1 MALHPTEVDIIFV
14 GASVAA
20 GRLASANP
28 ALEILL
34 VEQGPNNYQDRS
46 VLTPSLFPTQIIP
59 GSGHAI
65 FWKGEE
71 SEAVNGREQ
80 TVVTGGILG
89 GGSSPFYPTVA
100 KEYLDACI
108 TGGIPQIDDLMDL
121 RTGHACGRLAQYID
135 PLTGYRQDAA
145 HQYIHTQSNNK
156 GLHVLTETLVTR
168 VLFEGTKAVGI
179 EVVRNQGQD
188 PDTNQSDRRIF
199 ARKLVVMSAG
209 ALGSST
215 ILQRSGIGEAS
226 QLSDLSIQIVGD
238 LPGVGKNYEDHPLCL
253 WAYHV
258 SENVETYDPLMEQQ
272 PEVMERYQAEFERG
286 KGIFTSNSAGSGS
299 KLRPTSNELKA
310 MGSDFNERW
319 KNYYEVA
326 PDKAVVIQVCVNG
339 FVGPRSPAPEKSRFM
354 MIGNIATYPL
364 SKGQIHITGTDPYL
378 PPKFRTGLLEEQA
391 DVEIQKWAYK
401 KARECARRMRSYRG
415 EYAPLHPKFPKD
427 SAAACIRLDGPPP
440 LVEEDLIYT
449 PEDDAAIEVFIRQMS
464 QSTYHSCGTL
474 PMKPEAQGGCVDPR
488 LNVHGTTNLKVADL
502 SILPSN
508 VGSPTYSIALM
519 IGEKAAVLIAE
530 DLGLKLP

>member
-1 MALHPTEVDIIFV
+1 
-14 GASVAA
+14 
-20 GRLASANP
+20 
-28 ALEILL
+28 
-34 VEQGPNNYQDRS
+34 
-46 VLTPSLFPTQIIP
+46 
-59 GSGHAI
+59 
-65 FWKGEE
+65 
-71 SEAVNGREQ
+71 
-80 TVVTGGILG
+80 
-89 GGSSPFYPTVA
+89 
-100 KEYLDACI
+100 
-108 TGGIPQIDDLMDL
+108 MDL
-121 RTGHACGRLAQYID
+121 RTGHACGRLAQYIN
-135 PLTGYRQDAA
+135 PLTGHRQDAA

-156 GLHVLTETLVTR
+156 ALHVLTETLVTR

-215 ILQRSGIGEAS
+215 ILQRSGIGEAI
-226 QLSDLSIQIVGD
+226 QLSDLGIQVVGD
-238 LPGVGKNYEDHPLCL
+238 LTGVGKNYEDHPLCL

-258 SENVETYDPLMEQQ
+258 YGKIP
-272 PEVMERYQAEFERG
+272 AEFERG
-286 KGIFTSNSAGSGS
+286 KGMFTSNFAGSGS

-326 PDKAVVIQVCVNG
+326 PDK
-339 FVGPRSPAPEKSRFM
+339 
-354 MIGNIATYPL
+354 PL
-364 SKGQIHITGTDPYL
+364 SRGQIHITGTDPYL
-378 PPKFRTGLLEEQA
+378 LPKFRTGLLEEQA

-401 KARECARRMRSYRG
+401 KAR
-415 EYAPLHPKFPKD
+415 
-427 SAAACIRLDGPPP
+427 AAACIRLDGPPP

-449 PEDDAAIEVFIRQMS
+449 PEDDAAIESFVRQMS
-464 QSTYHSCGTL
+464 QSTFHSCGTL
-474 PMKPEAQGGCVDPR
+474 PMKPEKQGGCVDPR
-488 LNVHGTTNLKVADL
+488 LNVYGTTNLKVADL

>member
-1 MALHPTEVDIIFV
+1 
-14 GASVAA
+14 
-20 GRLASANP
+20 
-28 ALEILL
+28 
-34 VEQGPNNYQDRS
+34 
-46 VLTPSLFPTQIIP
+46 
-59 GSGHAI
+59 
-65 FWKGEE
+65 
-71 SEAVNGREQ
+71 
-80 TVVTGGILG
+80 
-89 GGSSPFYPTVA
+89 
-100 KEYLDACI
+100 
-108 TGGIPQIDDLMDL
+108 MDL
-121 RTGHACGRLAQYID
+121 RTGHACGRLAQYIN
-135 PLTGYRQDAA
+135 PLTGHRQDAA

-156 GLHVLTETLVTR
+156 ALHVLTETLVTR

-215 ILQRSGIGEAS
+215 ILQRSGIGEAI
-226 QLSDLSIQIVGD
+226 QLSDLGIQVVGD
-238 LPGVGKNYEDHPLCL
+238 LTGVGKNYEDHPLCL

-258 SENVETYDPLMEQQ
+258 SEDMETCDPLMEQQ
-272 PEVMERYQAEFERG
+272 PEVMERYQAEFQRG
-286 KGIFTSNSAGSGS
+286 KGMFTSNFAGSGS

-326 PDKAVVIQVCVNG
+326 PDK
-339 FVGPRSPAPEKSRFM
+339 
-354 MIGNIATYPL
+354 PL
-364 SKGQIHITGTDPYL
+364 SRGQIHITGTDPYL
-378 PPKFRTGLLEEQA
+378 LPKFRTGLLEEQA

-449 PEDDAAIEVFIRQMS
+449 PEDDAAIESFVRQMS
-464 QSTYHSCGTL
+464 QSTFHSCGTL
-474 PMKPEAQGGCVDPR
+474 PMKPEKQGGCVDPR
-488 LNVHGTTNLKVADL
+488 LNVYGTTNLKVADL